1 MPSFT
6 TCGIQIELN
15 PWLILS
21 KFLPNFSVSVAGNC
35 IRGRRP
41 RIVSANVATAFE
53 PVVGRTLRQIA
64 WSRLRKDRVAVGS
77 MIILVFIAFIA
88 IFGPL
93 ISAWI
98 GVNPYD
104 FNTELLSDAGSLP
117 LGPFGGVSLDH
128 PLGVEPLTGRDV
140 LARLLYGTR
149 ISLLI
154 AVSATIITVILGTVV
169 GIISGYSR
177 GRTDTI
183 LSRFMDITLA
193 FPLLLVIIAMS
204 PVIEQRLQA
213 FGLPSGNP
221 SRITTLI
228 LVLSVFGWP
237 YLARLIRG
245 QVISLREREFVEAA
259 ISIGSSNRRILFRE
273 LLPNLWAPILIYAT
287 IAMPGLIGAE
297 AVLAYLGI
305 SVVPPTPTWGSMLEE
320 SIGYFTVDPFY
331 FFVPLTMLLAVVLSF
346 NLLGDALRDAL
357 DPKSGRH

>member
-1 MPSFT
+1 M
-6 TCGIQIELN
+6 
-15 PWLILS
+15 
-21 KFLPNFSVSVAGNC
+21 V
-35 IRGRRP
+35 
-41 RIVSANVATAFE
+41 
-53 PVVGRTLRQIA
+53 
-64 WSRLRKDRVAVGS
+64 
-77 MIILVFIAFIA
+77 ILVFITFIA

-93 ISAWI
+93 ISSWI

-104 FNTELLSDAGSLP
+104 FNTDLLSDAGSLP
-117 LGPFGGVSLDH
+117 LGPFGGVSSAH
-128 PLGVEPLTGRDV
+128 PLGVEPLTGRDI
-140 LARLLYGTR
+140 LARLLFGTR

-154 AVSATIITVILGTVV
+154 AVSATLITVVIGTLV
-169 GIISGYSR
+169 GVISGYSR
-177 GRTDTI
+177 GRTDTV

-204 PVIEQRLQA
+204 PVLEQRLQA
-213 FGLPSGNP
+213 FGLPPGNP

-259 ISIGSSNRRILFRE
+259 VSIGSSNRRILFRE

-297 AVLAYLGI
+297 AALAYLGI
-305 SVVPPTPTWGSMLEE
+305 SVIPPTPTWGSMLQE
-320 SIGYFTVDPFY
+320 SVGYFTVDPFY

-346 NLLGDALRDAL
+346 NLLGDAMRDAL

>member
-1 MPSFT
+1 M
-6 TCGIQIELN
+6 
-15 PWLILS
+15 
-21 KFLPNFSVSVAGNC
+21 
-35 IRGRRP
+35 
-41 RIVSANVATAFE
+41 
-53 PVVGRTLRQIA
+53 
-64 WSRLRKDRVAVGS
+64 
-77 MIILVFIAFIA
+77 FIAFIA

-93 ISAWI
+93 ISKWI

-104 FNTELLSDAGSLP
+104 FNTDLLSDAGSLP
-117 LGPFGGVSLDH
+117 LGAFGGVSLDH
-128 PLGVEPLTGRDV
+128 PLGVEPLTGRDI

-154 AVSATIITVILGTVV
+154 AVSATIITVVLGTVV
-169 GIISGYSR
+169 GVISGYSR
-177 GRTDTI
+177 GRTDTV

-213 FGLPSGNP
+213 FGLPPGNP

-228 LVLSVFGWP
+228 LVLSAFGWP
-237 YLARLIRG
+237 YLARLVRG
-245 QVISLREREFVEAA
+245 QVISMREREFVEAA
-259 ISIGSSNRRILFRE
+259 VSIGSSNRRILFRE

-297 AVLAYLGI
+297 AALAYLGI
-305 SVVPPTPTWGSMLEE
+305 SVVPPTPTWGSMLQE
-320 SIGYFTVDPFY
+320 SVGYFTVDPFY

>member
-1 MPSFT
+1 M
-6 TCGIQIELN
+6 
-15 PWLILS
+15 
-21 KFLPNFSVSVAGNC
+21 
-35 IRGRRP
+35 
-41 RIVSANVATAFE
+41 SATVGAVFE

-77 MIILVFIAFIA
+77 MIILVFITFIA

-93 ISAWI
+93 ISGWI

-104 FNTELLSDAGSLP
+104 FNTKLLSDAGSLP
-117 LGPFGGVSLDH
+117 LGAFGGVSLAH
-128 PLGVEPLTGRDV
+128 PLGVEPLTGRDI
-140 LARLLYGTR
+140 LARLLFGTR

-154 AVSATIITVILGTVV
+154 AVSATIITVVLGTVV
-169 GIISGYSR
+169 GVISGYSR
-177 GRTDTI
+177 GRTDTF

-204 PVIEQRLQA
+204 PVIEQRLEA
-213 FGLPSGNP
+213 FGLPPGNP

-237 YLARLIRG
+237 YLARLVRG
-245 QVISLREREFVEAA
+245 QVISMREREFVEAA
-259 ISIGSSNRRILFRE
+259 VSIGSSNRRILFRE

-297 AVLAYLGI
+297 AALAYLGI
-305 SVVPPTPTWGSMLEE
+305 SVVPPTPTWGSMLQE
-320 SIGYFTVDPFY
+320 SVGYFTVDPFY

>member
-1 MPSFT
+1 
-6 TCGIQIELN
+6 
-15 PWLILS
+15 
-21 KFLPNFSVSVAGNC
+21 
-35 IRGRRP
+35 
-41 RIVSANVATAFE
+41 
-53 PVVGRTLRQIA
+53 
-64 WSRLRKDRVAVGS
+64 

-93 ISAWI
+93 ISKWI

-104 FNTELLSDAGSLP
+104 FNTDLLSDAGSLP
-117 LGPFGGVSLDH
+117 LGAFGGVSLDH
-128 PLGVEPLTGRDV
+128 PLGVEPLTGRDI

-154 AVSATIITVILGTVV
+154 AVSATIITVVLGTVV
-169 GIISGYSR
+169 GVISGYSR
-177 GRTDTI
+177 GRTDTV

-213 FGLPSGNP
+213 FGLPPGNP

-237 YLARLIRG
+237 YLARLVRG
-245 QVISLREREFVEAA
+245 QVISMREREFVEAA
-259 ISIGSSNRRILFRE
+259 VSIGSSNRRILFRE

-297 AVLAYLGI
+297 AALAYLGI
-305 SVVPPTPTWGSMLEE
+305 SVVPPTPTWGSMLQE
-320 SIGYFTVDPFY
+320 SVGYFTVDPFY

>member
-21 KFLPNFSVSVAGNC
+21 KFLPNFSVSIAGNC

>member
-1 MPSFT
+1 
-6 TCGIQIELN
+6 
-15 PWLILS
+15 
-21 KFLPNFSVSVAGNC
+21 
-35 IRGRRP
+35 
-41 RIVSANVATAFE
+41 VSANVATAFE